1 MTAVPQLPVVPKR
14 TYGWRTWRE
23 LVWELI
29 VAAILGCAVTFIEGG
44 GKHEMP
50 PFHTFV
56 RNAII
61 CACIVIL
68 SRGLETMLSWAIEQ
82 SRIPIVLRTL
92 IYALGAWIGFFA
104 GLLVVA
110 TIYGAEEDDYRFH
123 TFHFIYSVTAAALIS
138 IVVGFILHHNR
149 KRNDRLRQS
158 IERLKEHEFAEKELE
173 IARAMQQR
181 LLPPPEI
188 DAGNYH
194 VSART
199 EAAHIIGGDFYD
211 VLRLDDG
218 SIAVIAAD
226 VSGKGIA
233 ASLIMATCKAIIP
246 FFAKGN
252 SPSEVMNKLNAKLCD
267 ELQRREFVA
276 LTYAQLDATGGRVQ
290 IVNAGMPDPLLVTDG
305 NCRVVSC
312 RGDRYPLGVRRE
324 SRYEAT
330 SVVLAGN
337 ERLVMFSDGLPE
349 ASTHG
354 EPLGYDRI
362 ESLAVQSRSV
372 DDFLAQVR
380 AIPNIAIDDDA
391 TVVMVSRTG

>member
-1 MTAVPQLPVVPKR
+1 MTAVAQLPVAPKR

-23 LVWELI
+23 PLVEIFLA
-29 VAAILGCAVTFIEGG
+29 VALGCAVTLIEGG
-44 GKHEMP
+44 GKDEMP
-50 PFHTFV
+50 GLRTFV

-61 CACIVIL
+61 ASSILIL

-82 SRIPIVLRTL
+82 SRVPVVLRTL
-92 IYALGAWIGFFA
+92 IYALGAWVGLFA

-110 TIYGAEEDDYRFH
+110 TIYGAEDDDFRFH
-123 TFHFIYSVTAAALIS
+123 SFHFIYSITAAVLIS
-138 IVVGFILHHNR
+138 CVVGFILHHNR

-188 DAGNYH
+188 DAGGYH

-252 SPSEVMNKLNAKLCD
+252 SPAEVMNKLNAKLCD

-276 LTYAQLDATGGRVQ
+276 LTYAQFDATGGGVQ
-290 IVNAGMPDPLLVTDG
+290 IVNAGMPDPLLVREG
-305 NCRVVSC
+305 HCRVVSC

-324 SRYEAT
+324 VRYEAT
-330 SVVLAGN
+330 SVTFADG

-349 ASTHG
+349 ASAHG

-362 ESLAVQSRSV
+362 ESLAVQSASV
-372 DDFLAQVR
+372 DDFLARVR

-391 TVVMVSRTG
+391 TVVIVSRTG

>member
-1 MTAVPQLPVVPKR
+1 MSEIPAAPKR

-23 LVWELI
+23 PAMEILLAIGIGWLI
-29 VAAILGCAVTFIEGG
+29 TFIEGG
-44 GKHEMP
+44 GGKRMP
-50 PFHTFV
+50 PMHTFV

-61 CACIVIL
+61 ASAILIL

-82 SRIPIVLRTL
+82 SRIPTVMRTL

-110 TIYGAEEDDYRFH
+110 SLYGAEDDDFRFH
-123 TFHFIYSVTAAALIS
+123 SFHFIYSITAAVLIS
-138 IVVGFILHHNR
+138 CIVGFILHHNR
-149 KRNDRLRQS
+149 KRNDRLRQQ

-173 IARAMQQR
+173 IARSMQQR

-188 DAGNYH
+188 DAEGYH

-199 EAAHIIGGDFYD
+199 QAAHIIGGDFYD

-246 FFAKGN
+246 FYASGGL
-252 SPSEVMNKLNAKLCD
+252 PAEVMNRLNAKLCD

-276 LTYAQLDATGGRVQ
+276 LTYAQFDPSSGRVQ
-290 IVNAGMPDPLLVTDG
+290 IVNAGMPDPLLVRDG
-305 NCRVVSC
+305 HCRVISC
-312 RGDRYPLGVRRE
+312 AGDRSPLGARRAA
-324 SRYEAT
+324 RYEST
-330 SVVLAGN
+330 SIDFTGG

-349 ASTHG
+349 ASTNG
-354 EPLGYDRI
+354 DPIGYDRI
-362 ESLAVQSRSV
+362 ESLAVQSTSV
-372 DDFLAQVR
+372 DDLLARLR
-380 AIPNIAIDDDA
+380 AIPSVIVDDDA
-391 TVVMVSRTG
+391 TVVMVSRARTG

>member
-1 MTAVPQLPVVPKR
+1 MTAVPQFPVAPKR

-23 LVWELI
+23 LVVELI
-29 VAAILGCAVTFIEGG
+29 AAAIIGCAVTFIEGG

-50 PFHTFV
+50 PLHTFV

-82 SRIPIVLRTL
+82 SRMPVVFRTL
-92 IYALGAWIGFFA
+92 VYALGAWIGFFA

-110 TIYGAEEDDYRFH
+110 SIYGAEEDDYRFH

-138 IVVGFILHHNR
+138 IVVGFALHHNR
-149 KRNDRLRQS
+149 KRNDRLRRS

-252 SPSEVMNKLNAKLCD
+252 SPAEVMNKLNEKLCG

-276 LTYAQLDATGGRVQ
+276 LTYAQIDSTGGVQ
-290 IVNAGMPDPLLVTDG
+290 IVNAGMPDPLLVSDG

-324 SRYEAT
+324 VRYEAT
-330 SVVLAGN
+330 TVTLVDG

-349 ASTHG
+349 ASTLG

-362 ESLAVQSRSV
+362 ESLAVQSTSV
-372 DDFLAQVR
+372 DDLLERVR

-391 TVVMVSRTG
+391 TVVMVSRS